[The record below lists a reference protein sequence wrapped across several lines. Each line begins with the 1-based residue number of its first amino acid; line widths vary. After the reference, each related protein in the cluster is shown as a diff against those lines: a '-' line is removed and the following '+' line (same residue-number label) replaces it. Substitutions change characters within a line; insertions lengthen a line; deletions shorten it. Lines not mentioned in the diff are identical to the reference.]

1 MTLKVEIMNLIAE
14 QLDEMFGKYFNGKAV
29 AVTFAGEIVAIED
42 EMVVLLKR
50 LQKEISQESVF
61 VHIIGSERY

>member
-1 MTLKVEIMNLIAE
+1 
-14 QLDEMFGKYFNGKAV
+14 LDEILGKYFDGKAV

-50 LQKEISQESVF
+50 LQKEISQELLF
-61 VHIIGSERY
+61 VHKIRGERY